1 MDGFHLYRKDLTSEG
16 VRFRGAAFT
25 FDLQKFK
32 AKVKQLS
39 TKQGFPFLFPSF
51 DHAAKDP
58 VEDTILVREEVK
70 HVIVEGLYLF
80 DKALE
85 LDCWDFKI
93 WMECDIDIATER
105 VGKRH
110 FKCGIEETLEQ
121 GMARANDNDRKN
133 SLYVQQHTNFD
144 GCKRIHNN

>member
-1 MDGFHLYRKDLTSEG
+1 MIGICGIPGSGKSHFSHKLHSLLENSIVVPMDGFHLYRKDLTTDG

-25 FDLQKFK
+25 FDLQKFQ

-58 VEDTILVREEVK
+58 VEDTIVVKEDVK

-93 WMECDIDIATER
+93 WVECDIDIATER

-110 FKCGIEETLEQ
+110 FQCGIEPTLE
-121 GMARANDNDRKN
+121 
-133 SLYVQQHTNFD
+133 
-144 GCKRIHNN
+144 